1 LGDEQPANQA
11 LVLAP
16 QRALALIDTK
26 QALALGS
33 AVTVAA
39 GTLTWLAVR
48 WVARKA
54 LPALASKL
62 PALLTKKT
70 QPAPVLAPSQ
80 STPHEAHVEVFYYAR
95 RVRVRR

>member
-1 LGDEQPANQA
+1 M
-11 LVLAP
+11 VIAP
-16 QRALALIDTK
+16 QRALAPIDTK

-33 AVTVAA
+33 AATVAA

-62 PALLTKKT
+62 PTLLTKKT
-70 QPAPVLAPSQ
+70 QPTPVMAPSEA
-80 STPHEAHVEVFYYAR
+80 TPHEAHIEVFYYAR